1 MKTYCKPA
9 KVNVENTE
17 FNIPAVRKAFDGKYK
32 RRDFQRLLLNTSL
45 VTEQELAQEFLD
57 GTKQKIL
64 IVDDSEM
71 NRAILYEMLH
81 DDFEILEAESGELCI
96 DMMKQYGRD
105 ISLLL
110 LDIVMPG
117 MDGFSMAGKMQKS
130 YPNIVLIFVSS
141 HESLVF
147 QSYEYDTF
155 WFMRKSALITDLK
168 KAIDKYFARIVYNEL
183 YYVVNAQK
191 VYYKDILYIECNG
204 HLITIKTA
212 DRTYSMCGSLKKL
225 EEELTPYQFIRVHK
239 SFLVN
244 MKQINVI
251 HNDKIILTD
260 NSSVLLSKSR
270 RAEVRKLYF
279 RGGA

>member
-1 MKTYCKPA
+1 MISIAICDDD
-9 KVNVENTE
+9 N
-17 FNIPAVRKAFDGKYK
+17 
-32 RRDFQRLLLNTSL
+32 DFRLLLRDAVYKMIESHG
-45 VTEQELAQEFLD
+45 EQAVIEDFSDGQTCLSQLGSRKFNILFLD
-57 GTKQKIL
+57 I
-64 IVDDSEM
+64 E
-71 NRAILYEMLH
+71 
-81 DDFEILEAESGELCI
+81 
-96 DMMKQYGRD
+96 
-105 ISLLL
+105 
-110 LDIVMPG
+110 MPG

-244 MKQINVI
+244 MKQIN
-251 HNDKIILTD
+251 
-260 NSSVLLSKSR
+260 
-270 RAEVRKLYF
+270 
-279 RGGA
+279 

>member
-1 MKTYCKPA
+1 
-9 KVNVENTE
+9 
-17 FNIPAVRKAFDGKYK
+17 
-32 RRDFQRLLLNTSL
+32 
-45 VTEQELAQEFLD
+45 
-57 GTKQKIL
+57 
-64 IVDDSEM
+64 
-71 NRAILYEMLH
+71 
-81 DDFEILEAESGELCI
+81 
-96 DMMKQYGRD
+96 
-105 ISLLL
+105 
-110 LDIVMPG
+110 

>member
-1 MKTYCKPA
+1 MKRIMI
-9 KVNVENTE
+9 VEDETAIRE
-17 FNIPAVRKAFDGKYK
+17 FEAINLK
-32 RRDFQRLLLNTSL
+32 RVGYTVVEAGSGEEALEIYDS
-45 VTEQELAQEFLD
+45 
-57 GTKQKIL
+57 
-64 IVDDSEM
+64 DSEG
-71 NRAILYEMLH
+71 
-81 DDFEILEAESGELCI
+81 F
-96 DMMKQYGRD
+96 D
-105 ISLLL
+105 IAL
-110 LDIVMPG
+110 LDISMPG

>member
-1 MKTYCKPA
+1 MISIAICDDD
-9 KVNVENTE
+9 N
-17 FNIPAVRKAFDGKYK
+17 
-32 RRDFQRLLLNTSL
+32 DFRLLLRDAVYKMIESHGEDADIEDFSDGQTCLSQLGSRKFNIL
-45 VTEQELAQEFLD
+45 FLD
-57 GTKQKIL
+57 I
-64 IVDDSEM
+64 E
-71 NRAILYEMLH
+71 
-81 DDFEILEAESGELCI
+81 
-96 DMMKQYGRD
+96 
-105 ISLLL
+105 
-110 LDIVMPG
+110 MPG

-244 MKQINVI
+244 MKQINVM